1 MFVLDTNVLSAI
13 MGARPVPEVARWIAR
28 QRDEDLFTTSV
39 CQAEIAAGIAIMPQ
53 GQRREALTAS
63 AQAMFIADFRGRVLP
78 FDTKAAES
86 YAEIFAARRGA
97 GYATP
102 TIDLMI
108 AAITRSNNA
117 TVVTRHTGW
126 FTGCGIKLVDP
137 WTS

>member
-1 MFVLDTNVLSAI
+1 MFVLDTNILSAI

-78 FDTKAAES
+78 FDTKRLNPTRKSSPRGGAPDTRP
-86 YAEIFAARRGA
+86 RRS
-97 GYATP
+97 T
-102 TIDLMI
+102 
-108 AAITRSNNA
+108 
-117 TVVTRHTGW
+117 
-126 FTGCGIKLVDP
+126 
-137 WTS
+137 